1 MKNIIGFAL
10 LLLTLTACNNRN
22 IPDVSAIKVSLEVK
36 RFEQDFFQLD
46 TTQLIAGLSKL
57 QQKYPDFLQDYFIN
71 ILGLTPG
78 NDSMSTEL
86 ERLQQF
92 LRDYRPIYEAT
103 QKTFASMKNTED
115 ELRVSLQFVKYYF
128 PQYKTPQTLIT
139 YIGPMNAS
147 YEASLGAYS
156 DIISNAGLAT
166 GLQLHL
172 GADYSLYH
180 SEMGQ
185 ALYPVYI
192 SRRFIPENISVNA
205 IKNIIDDMYPER
217 RVGKTLI
224 EQMVEKGKRLYVL
237 DQCMPHT
244 ADTLKIGYT
253 AAQLKGCFDNEGRIW
268 NFFITNQLLLS
279 KDPGEIKSYIS
290 DGPKTVELG
299 EGSPG
304 NMGLFVGWQI
314 VKKYMDKKSELDLST
329 LLQTDPRKI
338 FEESKYRPK

>member
-1 MKNIIGFAL
+1 MC
-10 LLLTLTACNNRN
+10 LLTLASCKNKN

-36 RFEQDFFQLD
+36 RFEQDFFQMD
-46 TTQLIAGLSKL
+46 TTHLIASLSKL
-57 QQKYPDFLQDYFIN
+57 QQKYPTFLQDYFIN
-71 ILGLTPG
+71 ILGLAPNT
-78 NDSMSTEL
+78 DTLSTDMA
-86 ERLQQF
+86 RLQQF
-92 LRDYRPIYEAT
+92 LRDYRPIYEAS
-103 QKTFASMKNTED
+103 QNTFTSMKSTED
-115 ELRVSLQFVKYYF
+115 ELRESLQFVKYYF
-128 PQYKTPQTLIT
+128 PHYKTPETLIT
-139 YIGPMNAS
+139 YIGPMDAS
-147 YEASLGAYS
+147 FEASLGAYS

-172 GADYSLYH
+172 GADYSMYH

-192 SRRFIPENISVNA
+192 SRRFIPHNIAVNS
-205 IKNIIDDMYPER
+205 IKNIIDDLYPER

-268 NFFITNQLLLS
+268 NFFISNQLLLS
-279 KDPGEIKSYIS
+279 KDPGQIKSYIS
-290 DGPKTVELG
+290 EGPKTVELG

-304 NMGLFVGWQI
+304 NIGLFVGWQI
-314 VKKYMDKKSELDLST
+314 VKKFMNNKAEMDLST